1 MTMGNKTLG
10 MHGNRF
16 VANILSDEEGNIKGA
31 ICNSVGITS
40 KTSMCCVAEMS
51 IEVGMLNNLAP
62 IRFTLTSALCFQSEQ
77 SQLTQLPN

>member
-1 MTMGNKTLG
+1 MRKEISKVQYVTKMING
-10 MHGNRF
+10 
-16 VANILSDEEGNIKGA
+16 
-31 ICNSVGITS
+31 VGITS